1 MRVTL
6 GLLLLAAACSS
17 TPDNGDGGQDGGNT
31 DAPND
36 NNQPTTVAKGPS
48 KGSAIAVSADDSIVV
63 ATNRVDGSISVFAM
77 TYPTTGAPTATK
89 TDVDLGA
96 GSEPFQVA
104 ISPDGDT
111 AYVVLRDA
119 QKLVKVGSLHSG
131 PSKSGEVAVGS
142 EPTGVALSPTGKHA
156 YVANWV
162 DGTVSDVDTSSMLAT
177 SIDLNAPLAA
187 SGTLGTVT
195 ARPALAH
202 PRAIAVTNNLDTN
215 DDDET
220 IYVTEF
226 YAQQNAAEASDGSNS
241 DVRKN
246 GFVYAIKAS
255 DKSVKMITLAPMQD
269 TGFKDENNAATG
281 CYPNQ
286 LRSIAIAGKFAYVLS
301 VCASPKGPTGP
312 KVTATA
318 CSTVT
323 DCASLNLVSP
333 ACAPV
338 DSTSASSV
346 CVDQASTK
354 STTEPLVS
362 IIDTTSNTEVDGRV
376 NLNQAWQAAY
386 VAANTADDNTRRY
399 PLVADDIAFVP
410 GTSISY
416 VSANGADGVFRMR
429 FDASSSAVL
438 ETGSTVNKFIDLA
451 AASLAANAGQD
462 PIGIAPSNTGKGFLV
477 TMNEHTHN
485 VSFIDLNVQ
494 GVSTAFAASALPTAN
509 SPEDKVRKGKRFFN
523 TGMGRWSFKGQGW
536 GACQSCHPDGLTDDV
551 TWYFAR
557 GPRQSTSLD
566 GTFNKKDPNDQR
578 VLNWTAIFDEV
589 ADFEGNTRGTS
600 GGVGSLV
607 NKSSTP
613 PANADRINLANV
625 NAQNHAGLNGAA
637 QQVADPANPLGLPS
651 GQQGVTD
658 DWLNITSYIKQI
670 RSPRAPTNLDSAKV
684 TAGAALF
691 SQKNC
696 QGCHGGDKWTISK
709 VFYAPGVTENGNLK
723 SKSWTVAATTAGF
736 PAALFPA
743 TTPTN
748 QLMRFD
754 SGSAATL
761 DQIQCILR
769 PVGTFNVAE
778 TGVGIAEKRVNM
790 TATAQGNETD
800 GKGYNPPSLLGLSVG
815 APYMHAGNARTL
827 ESMLT
832 DTFKQHH
839 QAFAVNFLDPSD
851 SNAPTQ
857 RDQLVAFLLSIDG
870 STQSVNIPALGATG
884 GDFCAP

>member
-6 GLLLLAAACSS
+6 GLLLFAFAAACSS
-17 TPDNGDGGQDGGNT
+17 SPDGGDAGQDGGNT

-36 NNQPTTVAKGPS
+36 NNSPTTVAKGPS

-63 ATNRVDGSISVFAM
+63 ATNRADGSISVFAM
-77 TYPTTGAPTATK
+77 TYPTSGAPTSTK

-96 GSEPFQVA
+96 GSEPWQVA
-104 ISPDGDT
+104 IGPDGDT
-111 AYVVLRDA
+111 AYVVLRQA
-119 QKLVKVGSLHSG
+119 QKLVKIGNLHAG
-131 PSKSGEVAVGS
+131 AAKTADVAVGS

-162 DGTVSDVDTSSMLAT
+162 DGTVTDVDTSQMKASAT
-177 SIDLNAPLAA
+177 IDLNAPLVA
-187 SGTLGTVT
+187 SGVLGAVT

-202 PRAIAVTNNLDTN
+202 PRAVAVTNNLDN
-215 DDDET
+215 SDDDET

-226 YAQQNAAEASDGSNS
+226 FAQQNAAEASDGSNS

-255 DKSVKMITLAPMQD
+255 DQSVKMITLAPMAD
-269 TGFKDENNAATG
+269 TGFKDENGATTG

-286 LRSIAIAGKFAYVLS
+286 LKSIAIAGKFAYVLS

-318 CSTVT
+318 CTTVT
-323 DCASLNLVSP
+323 DCAALNLVNP
-333 ACAPV
+333 ICAPV
-338 DSTSASSV
+338 DSSAAGSV

-354 STTEPLVS
+354 TTTEPLVS
-362 IIDTTSNTEVDGRV
+362 IIDTTSNTEIAGRV
-376 NLNQAWQAAY
+376 NLNQAWDAAY
-386 VAANTADDNTRRY
+386 VAANTPDDNTRRY

-410 GTSISY
+410 GTSIGY
-416 VSANGADGVFRMR
+416 VSANGADGVFRMS
-429 FDASSSAVL
+429 FDASSSAVVA
-438 ETGSTVNKFIDLA
+438 TGSTVNKFVDLA

-462 PIGIAPSNTGKGFLV
+462 PIGVASSNTGKAFLV

-485 VSFIDLNVQ
+485 VSVIDLNVQ

-509 SPEDKVRKGKRFFN
+509 GPEDKVRKGKRFFD

-536 GACQSCHPDGLTDDV
+536 GACQSCHADGLTDDV

-566 GTFNKKDPNDQR
+566 GTFNKKDPTDQR
-578 VLNWTAIFDEV
+578 VLNWTGIFDEV

-613 PANADRINLANV
+613 PATADRINLANV
-625 NAQNHAGLNGAA
+625 GGTGQNHNGLNGAA
-637 QQVADPANPLGLPS
+637 EQVADPTNPLGLPS

-658 DWLNITSYIKQI
+658 DWLNITAYIRQI
-670 RSPRAPTNLDSAKV
+670 RSPRAPTNLDGAKV

-696 QGCHGGDKWTISK
+696 QGCHGGDKWTLSK

-723 SKSWTVAATTAGF
+723 TKSWTLAVSTAGF
-736 PAALFPA
+736 PSSLLPA
-743 TTPTN
+743 STATN
-748 QLMRFD
+748 QLMRF
-754 SGSAATL
+754 GGANPAAF
-761 DQIQCILR
+761 DQI
-769 PVGTFNVAE
+769 
-778 TGVGIAEKRVNM
+778 
-790 TATAQGNETD
+790 
-800 GKGYNPPSLLGLSVG
+800 
-815 APYMHAGNARTL
+815 
-827 ESMLT
+827 
-832 DTFKQHH
+832 
-839 QAFAVNFLDPSD
+839 
-851 SNAPTQ
+851 
-857 RDQLVAFLLSIDG
+857 
-870 STQSVNIPALGATG
+870 
-884 GDFCAP
+884 